1 MSQLEPDQRDTQL
14 VVLGAGP
21 GGYAAAFRA
30 ADLGMKVTLVDPEA
44 NPGGV
49 CLYHGCIP
57 SKALLH
63 VAALLE
69 EARAASAYGIDFAKP
84 RIDPAGLSAWKD
96 GVVEQLTAGLGGL
109 CKSRKIDY
117 VRGRGVFYDAN
128 TIELQSQDTHWQR
141 LRFESCIIATG
152 SRPVLPS
159 ELASESPLVMTST
172 GALELN
178 EVPPTL
184 LVVGGGYIGLE
195 LATVYAAL
203 DSRVT
208 VVEMTES
215 LLPGVD
221 RDLVRPLAKSLD
233 RRLDEIQLDTS
244 VSELSVKNA
253 KVSVV
258 LESGGSKGPQR
269 SFDRALV
276 AVGRR
281 PNSSGLG
288 LANTKV
294 EIDGRGFIRT
304 DVERRTAE
312 PNVFAIGDV
321 AGDPML
327 AHKATHEGLVAAE
340 AAAGRRRGFEP
351 AAIPAVVFTDPE
363 IAWCGLTETEAK
375 EQGREVQ
382 VGRFPWAAS
391 GRALTLGR
399 SDGVTKII
407 AETGSGRMLGAG
419 IVGPRAG
426 ELIAE
431 AVVAI
436 EGGLSAED
444 LALSIHPHPSLS
456 ETLMEAAEGVY
467 GLGVHV
473 HKRRR

>member
-1 MSQLEPDQRDTQL
+1 MSQLKPDQRETEL

-30 ADLGMKVTLVDPEA
+30 ADLGMKVTLIDPEA

-49 CLYHGCIP
+49 CLYRGCIP
-57 SKALLH
+57 SKAYLH
-63 VAALLE
+63 IAALLE
-69 EARAASAYGIDFAKP
+69 EARAASACGVDFAEP
-84 RIDPAGLSAWKD
+84 RIDPAGLCAWKD
-96 GVVEQLTAGLGGL
+96 GVVEQLTTGLGGL
-109 CKSRKIDY
+109 RKSRKIDY

-128 TIELQSQDTHWQR
+128 TIELQSDDTHWQR

-152 SRPVLPS
+152 SRPVVPS
-159 ELASESPLVMTST
+159 ELSSESPLVMTST
-172 GALELN
+172 GALDLDEI
-178 EVPPTL
+178 PPTF
-184 LVVGGGYIGLE
+184 LVIGGGYIGLE

-203 DSRVT
+203 GSRVT
-208 VVEMTES
+208 VVEMTET
-215 LLPGVD
+215 LLPGID
-221 RDLVRPLAKSLD
+221 RDLVRTLAKSLD
-233 RRLDEIQLDTS
+233 KRLDNIQLDTS
-244 VSELSVKNA
+244 VSELRVEGSRVT
-253 KVSVV
+253 VV
-258 LESGGSKGPQR
+258 LEKGGEKAAEQ

-294 EIDGRGFIRT
+294 EVDGRGFIRV

-312 PNVFAIGDV
+312 PNVFAVGDV

-340 AAAGRRRGFEP
+340 AAKGCRRGFEP

-363 IAWCGLTETEAK
+363 IAWCGLTETQAK
-375 EQGREVQ
+375 EQGREVE

-399 SDGVTKII
+399 SDGLTKII
-407 AETGSGRMLGAG
+407 AEPGSGRMLGAG

-436 EGGLSAED
+436 EAGLSAED
-444 LALSIHPHPSLS
+444 LALSIHPHPTLS
-456 ETLMEAAEGVY
+456 ETLMEAAEAVY
-467 GLGVHV
+467 GRSVHV